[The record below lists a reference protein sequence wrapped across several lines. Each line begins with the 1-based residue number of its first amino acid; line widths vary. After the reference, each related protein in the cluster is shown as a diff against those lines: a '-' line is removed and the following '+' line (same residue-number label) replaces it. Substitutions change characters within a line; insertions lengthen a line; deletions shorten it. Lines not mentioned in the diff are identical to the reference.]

1 MLLAALVRL
10 GLTARLDRTVLGLV
24 PPPAEEWTTR
34 LAEGLATAGHWQV
47 QGGVLILLGLY
58 AGWPRRDLRPTYLC
72 VAALLVLG
80 ANCLLLKHAVDQ
92 VGPHDLH
99 HGLVTQ
105 GTAFP
110 SGHAAGAL
118 LLGIL
123 GGHLAGLHAPRGRRI
138 VLLVLGGVWAL
149 LVGWSRLRLEVHW
162 LSDVVGG
169 WLLGGAVVAL
179 ALLVKGGA
187 RALPLLSRTV
197 PPQVLEP
204 IPEKTSAVVDQT
216 PEPTH

>member
-1 MLLAALVRL
+1 MLLATLVRL
-10 GLTARLDRTVLGLV
+10 GLTDRLDRALLGSI
-24 PPPAEEWTTR
+24 PPPAAEWTTR

-58 AGWPRRDLRPTYLC
+58 AGWARGDLRPAYLSA
-72 VAALLVLG
+72 AALLLLG
-80 ANCLLLKHAVDQ
+80 AGCLLLKHAIGR

-99 HGLVTQ
+99 HGLVE

-118 LLGIL
+118 LLGVL
-123 GGHLAGLHAPRGRRI
+123 GAHLAGRGASRAGRI
-138 VLLVLGGVWAL
+138 VLLGLGGAWAL
-149 LVGWSRLRLEVHW
+149 AVGWSRLRLEVHW

-169 WLLGGAVVAL
+169 WLLGGTVVAV
-179 ALLVKGGA
+179 ALLVIRSDVLAAAHRGK
-187 RALPLLSRTV
+187 LPASLGRTAK
-197 PPQVLEP
+197 
-204 IPEKTSAVVDQT
+204 KTSPPVDQT